1 MTTPAQSLGA
11 EASDSAIVVGSGSA
25 AFQEPAQ
32 PRTEEA
38 FGRIVERHS
47 DLVYNVAF
55 RMLHNAEDAMDAA
68 QEAFISAYRSLDRFR
83 GGSFRAWL
91 FRIAANA
98 CYDELR
104 RRKARPA
111 TSLDRAGNEDERPIE
126 PPDAAPS
133 MEERAANTELHRA
146 LEDALAQLPR
156 EQRLAVVL
164 CVVQGFDYAEIAQT
178 MGVSLGTVKSRLSRA
193 RSRLRVILLAQR
205 ELLPDSIRQP
215 GEEP

>member
-1 MTTPAQSLGA
+1 MDTDTPDQDLIARARQGDLAAFNVLVERYQTGAYNLCLRLLGA
-11 EASDSAIVVGSGSA
+11 
-25 AFQEPAQ
+25 PA
-32 PRTEEA
+32 P
-38 FGRIVERHS
+38 
-47 DLVYNVAF
+47 
-55 RMLHNAEDAMDAA
+55 AEDAA

-111 TSLDRAGNEDERPIE
+111 TSLDRTGDEDERPLE
-126 PPDAAPS
+126 PPDTAPS

-156 EQRLAVVL
+156 DQRLAVVL
-164 CVVQGFDYAEIAQT
+164 CDVQGFDYAEIAQT
-178 MGVSLGTVKSRLSRA
+178 MGVSLGTVTSRLGRP
-193 RSRLRVILLAQR
+193 RSRLRVIPPARRDLF
-205 ELLPDSIRQP
+205 PDSIRQS

>member
-1 MTTPAQSLGA
+1 MDTDTPDLDLIARARQGDLAAFNVLVERYQTGAYNLCLRLLGA
-11 EASDSAIVVGSGSA
+11 
-25 AFQEPAQ
+25 PA
-32 PRTEEA
+32 P
-38 FGRIVERHS
+38 
-47 DLVYNVAF
+47 
-55 RMLHNAEDAMDAA
+55 AEDAA

-111 TSLDRAGNEDERPIE
+111 TSLDRAGEDQRPIE
-126 PPDAAPS
+126 PPDTAPS

-146 LEDALAQLPR
+146 LEAALAQLPR

-164 CVVQGFDYAEIAQT
+164 CDVQGFDYAEIAET
-178 MGVSLGTVKSRLSRA
+178 TRVSLGTVKSRISRA
-193 RSRLRVILLAQR
+193 RSRLRVILLEQR
-205 ELLPDSIRQP
+205 ELLPGSIRQS
-215 GEEP
+215 GEEQ

>member
-1 MTTPAQSLGA
+1 MDTDTPDLDLIARARQGDLAAFNVLVERYQTGAYNLCLRLLGA
-11 EASDSAIVVGSGSA
+11 
-25 AFQEPAQ
+25 PA
-32 PRTEEA
+32 P
-38 FGRIVERHS
+38 
-47 DLVYNVAF
+47 
-55 RMLHNAEDAMDAA
+55 AEDAA

-91 FRIAANA
+91 FRIASNA

-111 TSLDRAGNEDERPIE
+111 TSLDRAGDEDERPIE
-126 PPDAAPS
+126 PPDTAPS

-164 CVVQGFDYAEIAQT
+164 CDVQGFDYAEIAQT
-178 MGVSLGTVKSRLSRA
+178 MRVSLGTVKSRISRA
-193 RSRLRVILLAQR
+193 RSRLRVILLEQR
-205 ELLPDSIRQP
+205 ELLPDSIRQS
-215 GEEP
+215 GEDQ